1 VPRLLFSARDPGAAG
16 HVGEVARHALSSG
29 GLDVRFVAQPPAYGL
44 WTDAGLEV
52 QAVAAAPVSSF
63 ASAGELL
70 AEARSILARLQPDA
84 VVTGLSGPD
93 AGIDEALHQVSSAP
107 VFAIQ
112 DFWGDVNLVLPRRP
126 DGFFVV
132 DEEAER
138 LTRKRVSGEV
148 FVSGAPKHARL
159 GHIDVIAERHR
170 ARALLGELRP
180 VFGLF
185 LQPLK
190 HLPDYMA
197 SMRASIAAVA
207 RISPSSVCL
216 VRAHPKAPH
225 DAGAMVAFAHALG
238 LRAQDV
244 STWPLE
250 RALLACEVVLT
261 ATSTIVT
268 DVLAMARMSGE
279 PAPGIV
285 HVLADSVR
293 DELRT
298 YGELDRL
305 PILAMDLA
313 EEATNSAESIIA
325 ALLQALDP
333 KRRIDIAARLPSVI
347 LDGRHAPQ
355 FILDRVLAAVE
366 MRALR
371 A

>member
-1 VPRLLFSARDPGAAG
+1 MPRLLFCARDPGAAG
-16 HVGEVARHALSSG
+16 HVGEVAKRALSID
-29 GLDVRFVAQPPAYGL
+29 GLDVQFVAQPPAYGL
-44 WTDAGLEV
+44 WVDAGFNV
-52 QAVAAAPVSSF
+52 QAVAAAPVSS
-63 ASAGELL
+63 SATSGELL
-70 AEARSILARLQPDA
+70 AEARSVLARLHPDA

-93 AGIDEALHQVSSAP
+93 AGIDEALHQVSSVP

-112 DFWGDVNLVLPRRP
+112 DFWGDVNLVLARRP

-132 DEEAER
+132 DEEAAR

-148 FVSGAPKHARL
+148 VVAGAPKHARL
-159 GHIDVIAERHR
+159 AHVDVLTERAR
-170 ARALLGELRP
+170 ARALLGGLQP

-185 LQPLK
+185 LQPLN
-190 HLPDYMA
+190 HLQDYIA
-197 SMRASIAAVA
+197 SMRASIAATA
-207 RISPSSVCL
+207 RVSPSSVFL
-216 VRAHPKAPH
+216 VRSHPKAPD
-225 DAGAMVAFAHALG
+225 DAGAMVAFAHTLG

-244 STWPLE
+244 SSWPVE
-250 RALLACEVVLT
+250 RALLACDVVLT

-268 DVLAMARMSGE
+268 DVLAMARMSGQ

-298 YGELDRL
+298 YGGLDHL
-305 PILAMDLA
+305 PILELDLA
-313 EEATNSAESIIA
+313 EEATNSVEAITA

-347 LDGRHAPQ
+347 VDGRHAPQ

-366 MRALR
+366 MRALH